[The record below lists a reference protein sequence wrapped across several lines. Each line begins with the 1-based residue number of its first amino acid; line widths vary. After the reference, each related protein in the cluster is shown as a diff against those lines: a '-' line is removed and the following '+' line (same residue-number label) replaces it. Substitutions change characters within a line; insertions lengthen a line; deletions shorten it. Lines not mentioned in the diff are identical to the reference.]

1 MLRKAT
7 YANCVINTS
16 AAVNEEGKIIGGNMT
31 ETALSAYMEGYK
43 TDLGVTRTHFV
54 PFNSTNKYSWAHVTG
69 TYDLCLVKGAPENSF
84 PPLTSTLTQKERK
97 PSLRGT

>member
-31 ETALSAYMEGYK
+31 ETA
-43 TDLGVTRTHFV
+43 
-54 PFNSTNKYSWAHVTG
+54 
-69 TYDLCLVKGAPENSF
+69 
-84 PPLTSTLTQKERK
+84 
-97 PSLRGT
+97 

>member
-54 PFNSTNKYSWAHVTG
+54 PFNLSLIHICSSWGRAI
-69 TYDLCLVKGAPENSF
+69 NW
-84 PPLTSTLTQKERK
+84 
-97 PSLRGT
+97 